1 MKLRFSIVC
10 LSAAACAILAAGCDA
25 PPEPATKDS
34 GGATTGTSNGATS
47 AKGSAAKAPKPIRTA
62 KPKPPRPDEP
72 AEAKGPFPASTDPAM
87 LDPTKAVEPAPEDY
101 HVKFETTA
109 GDFEMD
115 CHRSWAPKAADR
127 FYNLVKIG
135 FYDDVAIFR
144 VVEGF
149 VAQFGIHGDPAV
161 SKPWKGTAT
170 EPDPVKESNK
180 RGTLTFAMGGMPK
193 TFTTQVFINFK
204 DNANLDKMGFA
215 PVCMVTG
222 EGMGVVDK
230 FYKAYEGE
238 VSNQQGKIESEGNKF
253 LRDQYKA
260 LDYIKTARLV
270 AASGD
275 APPPAGSA
283 APSASAPA
291 GSAAPSAAPGSAAPS
306 AKPPAGSA
314 APKASG
320 TATPPK

>member
-1 MKLRFSIVC
+1 MNFLSVC
-10 LSAAACAILAAGCDA
+10 LGAVACTLLAAACDA
-25 PPEPATKDS
+25 PAPEPAPTKDS
-34 GGATTGTSNGATS
+34 AGATTGATTM
-47 AKGSAAKAPKPIRTA
+47 AKGSAGKSSKPVRTA

-72 AEAKGPFPASTDPAM
+72 AEAKGPFPASTDPAL
-87 LDPTKAVEPAPEDY
+87 LDPTKAAETAPEDF

-135 FYDDVAIFR
+135 FYDDVSIFR

-204 DNANLDKMGFA
+204 DNPNLDKMGFA
-215 PVCMVTG
+215 PVCLVTG
-222 EGMGVVDK
+222 EGMNVVDK

-238 VSNQQGKIESEGNKF
+238 VSNQQGKIEAEGNKF
-253 LRDQYKA
+253 LREQYKA

-275 APPPAGSA
+275 APAPATSGSA
-283 APSASAPA
+283 SPSASAPA
-291 GSAAPSAAPGSAAPS
+291 GSAAPSAPAAGSAAPS
-306 AKPPAGSA
+306 AKAPAASA

-320 TATPPK
+320 AAAPPK

>member
-1 MKLRFSIVC
+1 MTLRFPIVC
-10 LSAAACAILAAGCDA
+10 SSALCAVLAAGCDA
-25 PPEPATKDS
+25 PAPEPAPTKDS
-34 GGATTGTSNGATS
+34 AGAANGATS
-47 AKGSAAKAPKPIRTA
+47 STAKSSVGKAPKPVRSA
-62 KPKPPRPDEP
+62 KPKPPRPNEP
-72 AEAKGPFPASTDPAM
+72 AEAKGPFPASTDPA
-87 LDPTKAVEPAPEDY
+87 LTDPSKAAEPAPEDF

-193 TFTTQVFINFK
+193 TFTTQVFINYN

-215 PVCMVTG
+215 PVCMITG
-222 EGMGVVDK
+222 EGMSVVDK
-230 FYKAYEGE
+230 FYKEYEGE
-238 VSNQQGKIESEGNKF
+238 VSNQQGRIEAEGNKF
-253 LRDQYKA
+253 LREQYKA
-260 LDYIKTARLV
+260 LDYVKTARLV
-270 AASGD
+270 ATAD
-275 APPPAGSA
+275 ATLPPAGSA
-283 APSASAPA
+283 SAAPS
-291 GSAAPSAAPGSAAPS
+291 GSAAPSAAPAAGSAAPS
-306 AKPPAGSA
+306 AKPAASA

-320 TATPPK
+320 AAAPSK